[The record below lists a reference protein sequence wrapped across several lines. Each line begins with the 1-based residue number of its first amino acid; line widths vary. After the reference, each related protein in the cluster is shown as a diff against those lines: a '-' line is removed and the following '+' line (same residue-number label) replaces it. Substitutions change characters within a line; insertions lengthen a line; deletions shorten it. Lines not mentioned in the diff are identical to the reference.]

1 MEAQGKSASHG
12 TRRAGHGEEKARD
25 ASRRWVPIAVVVI
38 SFIALASTLYSLN
51 RPSIPDEIEGLIEY
65 GDIPSIVVDGQV
77 AYSTDPPA
85 GGQHAAK
92 SLECGLYFNPVAN
105 ERGVAAL
112 ATGAI
117 WVAFDPSISETDYE
131 DLAVFGEGEADIFM
145 APYPDLPHP
154 YVITAWGVQL
164 YPDSPTDPRIA
175 SFVRDF
181 KNADSAPYP
190 DAPCDAGASVEGSGV
205 GSRESGVGSR
215 ATIVPVGAHR
225 VRPV

>member
-1 MEAQGKSASHG
+1 MEAQSKSEAPEERRSGHG
-12 TRRAGHGEEKARD
+12 DAEARRA
-25 ASRRWVPIAVVVI
+25 SRLWVPVVAVAI
-38 SFIALASTLYSLN
+38 SLIALASTLYSLN

-77 AYSTDPPA
+77 AYSTDPPV
-85 GGQHAAK
+85 GGQHAAT

-117 WVAFDPSISETDYE
+117 WVAFDPSISETEHE

-145 APYPDLPHP
+145 SPYSGLPHP

-181 KNADSAPYP
+181 KNADSAPYS
-190 DAPCDAGASVEGSGV
+190 DVPCDEGASVEG
-205 GSRESGVGSR
+205 
-215 ATIVPVGAHR
+215 
-225 VRPV
+225 